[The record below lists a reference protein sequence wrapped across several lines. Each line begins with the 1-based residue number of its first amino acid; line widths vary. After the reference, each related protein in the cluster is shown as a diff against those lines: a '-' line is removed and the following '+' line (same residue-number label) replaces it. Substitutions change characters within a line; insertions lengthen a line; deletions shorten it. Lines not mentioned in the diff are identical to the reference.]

1 MATRTTHC
9 NGDQLRELLEG
20 TLSGQQEFDV
30 ESHIADCDDCR
41 HELETLAAKE
51 DWWRETRELLVGID
65 STQAQKAVSVSPFS
79 NCSHNHPPESVEAP
93 ALNFLSPSDNPAML
107 GRLGEFEVLEF
118 IGRGGMGVVLKG
130 YDHELNRFVA
140 IKVLGPHYAENGAA
154 RRRFA
159 REAQAAAAVVH
170 QHVVAIHAVDATH
183 QPPYFV
189 MAYVP
194 GEALQQRLDR
204 EGPLSIED
212 VLRIGQQ
219 VAEGLAAAH
228 AQGLVHRDI
237 KPSNILLE
245 RNVERVLLTD
255 FGLARAVDDAS
266 LTQSGIIAGTPQY
279 MSPEQAR
286 GESIDARADLFSL
299 GSVLY
304 ALLSGHP
311 PFRAESPYGVLRR
324 VTDDEPRPLREVN
337 PEVPEW
343 LDAFIRRL
351 LAKRAEE
358 RWATASVVT
367 DLLTQCLAHVRQPTT
382 AALPREVAALVG
394 PARIRRASRI
404 AVVIGVG
411 ACVVLFALIRQAW
424 LQANGKQQSDVTQQ
438 TAGDRAASDAAPVSI
453 APGPPAVSPK
463 SMSWEGDHDANFK
476 FIHTRLQQL
485 ESQSD
490 F

>member
-1 MATRTTHC
+1 MLVRNTHC
-9 NGDQLRELLEG
+9 DDERLRQLLEG
-20 TLSGQQEFDV
+20 ILSAQTEAEV
-30 ESHIADCDDCR
+30 ERHIETCDDCR
-41 HELETLAAKE
+41 RQLESLAAKE
-51 DWWRETRELLVGID
+51 GWWRETRDLLVGAE
-65 STQAQKAVSVSPFS
+65 TAKAERLDRQSLVLQQDHVD
-79 NCSHNHPPESVEAP
+79 PPS
-93 ALNFLSPSDNPAML
+93 LTFLSPSDNPAML

-140 IKVLGPHYAENGAA
+140 IKVLSSYYAENGAA
-154 RRRFA
+154 RKRFA

-189 MAYVP
+189 MSFVP
-194 GEALQQRLDR
+194 GESLQQRLDR
-204 EGPLSIED
+204 EGPFQIQD

-286 GESIDARADLFSL
+286 GEALDHRADLFSL

-324 VTDDEPRPLREVN
+324 VTDDDPRPLREIN
-337 PEVPEW
+337 PAVPEW
-343 LDAFIRRL
+343 LDTLIRRL
-351 LAKRAEE
+351 LAKHPED
-358 RWATASVVT
+358 RWQTAREVAG
-367 DLLTQCLAHVRQPTT
+367 LLTQCLAHVQQPTAVSLPAEVAVLRRTNRPFRKYRRPLSIGGAVCAVLFMLLIPSMMLRDDSRPDVVPSLKSAVGST
-382 AALPREVAALVG
+382 AGTASPASPSTIPVAAL
-394 PARIRRASRI
+394 
-404 AVVIGVG
+404 
-411 ACVVLFALIRQAW
+411 
-424 LQANGKQQSDVTQQ
+424 
-438 TAGDRAASDAAPVSI
+438 DR
-453 APGPPAVSPK
+453 GTET
-463 SMSWEGDHDANFK
+463 SWEGDHDRQAK
-476 FIHTRLQQL
+476 TIDQRLRQL
-485 ESQSD
+485 EQEPM